1 VRAFSATSVQANE
14 LANGHYNKFAP
25 LISGLTQ
32 GATPQADPVG
42 FVPADG
48 QPRTDLYGGNA
59 SVHIALSTDHGDR
72 ALHLV
77 SGAMASG
84 FTIHEALAIRS
95 YIYRKNTHHH
105 SWAGLVSKSRAH
117 IYEQLQY
124 SFDPRGGKPWNV
136 WCDFELYGH
145 TGEGGLDYS
154 DRKVRYQPFD
164 DFQST
169 AGYTFFIVTH
179 NGVLG
184 QIPIGCKPHY
194 PLPNDTPMPTLTAP
208 PPTYD
213 ETPPPC
219 WSAGTCWPY
228 NAPPNWSPPSPW
240 PATSPPPDWC
250 AGHQASPLCGG
261 TGAGPTPTD
270 NAGTAPPVDYTPPTP
285 ATAAQTEYTDVED
298 NARMLTQALLL
309 VAVIVM
315 ISGSILMSTIVTA
328 KTAFHQALV
337 GESHAAMSD
346 ATADF
351 VTWAANRVRAANAEV
366 SWLPIKDSSGRSDT
380 SETKPLCGS
389 TRVASD
395 PSAACTH
402 AMHATW
408 MVTGATTAGG
418 RPPAGGKS
426 PAQETQVDNLA
437 RTVDEQRITAIVS
450 VDVQSADGKRTFA
463 SESREITA
471 RTFDASPYVV
481 VTGVRAASTING
493 TMHTSEGDSG
503 GYPGIRTNH
512 FDAIRSTPDPRAPA
526 VVTDTRII
534 TDVDCVNSVDF
545 DSNNPYHGDG
555 SHIIQV
561 GRDGDADWAFEMPCL
576 PTYSPTP
583 SPPNIAGYLAPVG
596 NTYATVEDNSTG
608 SFKRAAKGSGF
619 PR

>member
-1 VRAFSATSVQANE
+1 
-14 LANGHYNKFAP
+14 
-25 LISGLTQ
+25 
-32 GATPQADPVG
+32 
-42 FVPADG
+42 
-48 QPRTDLYGGNA
+48 
-59 SVHIALSTDHGDR
+59 
-72 ALHLV
+72 
-77 SGAMASG
+77 
-84 FTIHEALAIRS
+84 
-95 YIYRKNTHHH
+95 
-105 SWAGLVSKSRAH
+105 
-117 IYEQLQY
+117 
-124 SFDPRGGKPWNV
+124 
-136 WCDFELYGH
+136 
-145 TGEGGLDYS
+145 
-154 DRKVRYQPFD
+154 
-164 DFQST
+164 
-169 AGYTFFIVTH
+169 
-179 NGVLG
+179 
-184 QIPIGCKPHY
+184 
-194 PLPNDTPMPTLTAP
+194 
-208 PPTYD
+208 
-213 ETPPPC
+213 
-219 WSAGTCWPY
+219 
-228 NAPPNWSPPSPW
+228 
-240 PATSPPPDWC
+240 
-250 AGHQASPLCGG
+250 
-261 TGAGPTPTD
+261 
-270 NAGTAPPVDYTPPTP
+270 
-285 ATAAQTEYTDVED
+285 
-298 NARMLTQALLL
+298 MLTQALLL

-408 MVTGATTAGG
+408 MITGATTAGG

-450 VDVQSADGKRTFA
+450 VDVQSADGRRTFA

-503 GYPGIRTNH
+503 GHLGFKDFGDNPT
-512 FDAIRSTPDPRAPA
+512 RSKPNPQHPSYF
-526 VVTDTRII
+526 TDTRIV
-534 TDVDCVNSVDF
+534 TDVDCVNSVGF
-545 DSNNPYHGDG
+545 DSKNPHNEAG

-561 GRDGDADWAFEMPCL
+561 GRDGDSDWSFEMPCS

-583 SPPNIAGYLAPVG
+583 TPNVPGYLAPVG

-608 SFKRAAKGSGF
+608 LFKRATKSSGF
-619 PR
+619 PH

>member
-1 VRAFSATSVQANE
+1 MRQQRGFSVPELLIAALLFISLAVATLSTMHALTRALDGRSTSQSGMLSMEQQVSRMRSDADTAFAVFVPQNDVLGFSNAAAANVAPHEVDFYTKTDTNSETWWAYYYDSAQHTLRRYDYDPATRRRGVFDRTTGSIDPQGQYPALTGVRAFSATSVQANE

-285 ATAAQTEYTDVED
+285 ATAGP
-298 NARMLTQALLL
+298 N
-309 VAVIVM
+309 
-315 ISGSILMSTIVTA
+315 
-328 KTAFHQALV
+328 
-337 GESHAAMSD
+337 
-346 ATADF
+346 
-351 VTWAANRVRAANAEV
+351 
-366 SWLPIKDSSGRSDT
+366 
-380 SETKPLCGS
+380 
-389 TRVASD
+389 
-395 PSAACTH
+395 
-402 AMHATW
+402 
-408 MVTGATTAGG
+408 
-418 RPPAGGKS
+418 
-426 PAQETQVDNLA
+426 
-437 RTVDEQRITAIVS
+437 
-450 VDVQSADGKRTFA
+450 
-463 SESREITA
+463 
-471 RTFDASPYVV
+471 
-481 VTGVRAASTING
+481 GV
-493 TMHTSEGDSG
+493 H
-503 GYPGIRTNH
+503 
-512 FDAIRSTPDPRAPA
+512 
-526 VVTDTRII
+526 
-534 TDVDCVNSVDF
+534 
-545 DSNNPYHGDG
+545 
-555 SHIIQV
+555 
-561 GRDGDADWAFEMPCL
+561 
-576 PTYSPTP
+576 
-583 SPPNIAGYLAPVG
+583 
-596 NTYATVEDNSTG
+596 
-608 SFKRAAKGSGF
+608 
-619 PR
+619 